1 VNQPRH
7 FASAEERAYFQR
19 MTRSAF
25 GADGRMHEGAQQGSE
40 FSLGEYLDLSTI
52 PWAPDP
58 YGSDHSQ
65 WLSRLVDYM
74 TELPGKFGGVPGGPL
89 DKHDRRVLHAV
100 SMLYCVGRKEGEHR
114 YNERSAA
121 FADTY
126 FRSGAGQTWASGG
139 DKERIRED
147 VCRLIYRHNDPASI
161 LEDKRL
167 QILADGCRYELA
179 RFSPN
184 TIEGQLLL
192 KENIKPDLF
201 FTGWAQSKD
210 NFRAW
215 MVTRGWK

>member
-1 VNQPRH
+1 MKVFQTP
-7 FASAEERAYFQR
+7 EERAYFER
-19 MTRSAF
+19 MSKSAF
-25 GADGRMHEGAQQGSE
+25 TADGRLRNEELAKGQ
-40 FSLGEYLDLSTI
+40 FSLGEYLDLSSI

-74 TELPGKFGGVPGGPL
+74 SELPEKLGGVVGGPL
-89 DKHDRRVLHAV
+89 DKHDRLVLHAT
-100 SMLYCVGRKEGEHR
+100 SMLYCVGRKDSEHR

-126 FRSGAGQTWASGG
+126 FRSGAGSTWASSG

-147 VCRLIYRHNDPASI
+147 VCRLIYMHNDPRAI
-161 LEDKRL
+161 REDKRL
-167 QILADGCRYELA
+167 QLFADACRYELA
-179 RFSPN
+179 RISPN
-184 TIEGQLLL
+184 TLEGTLLL
-192 KENIKPDLF
+192 KEHIKPDLF